1 MQSPKEQF
9 LIFLGSTKWASIYLF
24 IHPSIHPPTHPYIHH
39 FIYLSVT
46 KILSEHRR
54 HPLLWYEESEIQ
66 IRLSHG
72 LSLLLLVAKSCPTLL
87 QPMDCSPPDSS
98 VHGIFQARTLEWAAI
113 SFSRGSSQ
121 SRDWICVS
129 CIGRW
134 IVYHWATWE
143 APKSYSA
150 ALQKHSNF
158 EEPRR
163 QGKKVYGKSE
173 GEEKPEGEVSLGWE
187 ECVEVGCVDE
197 EIHLFESLEFLNCV
211 HVYTF
216 SKNK

>member
-1 MQSPKEQF
+1 MQLLKRTTATLKHQGYLWHSVMNGVSMWWKSLGNCL
-9 LIFLGSTKWASIYLF
+9 LIIRNYKTVSYAKPERTISNFFRIKKWASIYLF

-46 KILSEHRR
+46 KILAEHRR

-134 IVYHWATWE
+134 IVYHWATW
-143 APKSYSA
+143 
-150 ALQKHSNF
+150 
-158 EEPRR
+158 
-163 QGKKVYGKSE
+163 
-173 GEEKPEGEVSLGWE
+173 
-187 ECVEVGCVDE
+187 
-197 EIHLFESLEFLNCV
+197 
-211 HVYTF
+211 
-216 SKNK
+216 